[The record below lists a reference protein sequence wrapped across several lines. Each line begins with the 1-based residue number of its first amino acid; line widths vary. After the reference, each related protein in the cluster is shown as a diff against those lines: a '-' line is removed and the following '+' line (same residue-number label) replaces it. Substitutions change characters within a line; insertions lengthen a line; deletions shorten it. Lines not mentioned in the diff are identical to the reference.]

1 MKKQDYTATF
11 LVKATANKA
20 FKSINH
26 VAAWWTENL
35 EGASEQPGDRFTVTF
50 GDTFVTM
57 KIVEAIPGKKIVWEV
72 ADCYLHWLQKD
83 KQEWT
88 GMKIEWEFQSFGDST
103 TIGMTHVGLV
113 PEVECYESCE
123 KGWNFYVKE
132 SLFKL
137 LSEGKGVPELSKAI
151 N

>member
-1 MKKQDYTATF
+1 MEQKNYHSSIS
-11 LVKATANKA
+11 VKIRAAEAYKGTCK
-20 FKSINH
+20 
-26 VAAWWTENL
+26 VAAWWTENI
-35 EGASEQPGDRFTVTF
+35 EGASEQAGDRFTVTF

-72 ADCYLHWLQKD
+72 EDCYLHWLQD

-103 TIGMTHVGLV
+103 TIGMTHVGLI

>member
-1 MKKQDYTATF
+1 MKTKNYY
-11 LVKATANKA
+11 N
-20 FKSINH
+20 SISVEIP
-26 VAAWWTENL
+26 VAEAYKGACNVPAWWTENL

-57 KIVEAIPGKKIVWEV
+57 KIAEAVPNKKIVWEV
-72 ADCYLHWLQKD
+72 EDCYLHWLQKD
-83 KQEWT
+83 KREWT
-88 GMKIEWEFQSFGDST
+88 GTKIEWEFLSIGHST

-113 PEVECYESCE
+113 PEAECYESCE

-137 LSEGKGVPELSKAI
+137 LSEGKGIPELSKAI